1 MLPSV
6 TDWDLVREVPL
17 LQRNCLIP
25 KTALVFNVEALLK
38 MAKAHVVSL
47 TLYAKVAWTTSVVT
61 TTSLTAEED
70 RRPTSTIAVVLTA
83 TSLDEKALEAL
94 LVILEQVANPVPT
107 VLLEAARTVMTLH
120 MDAILAAVKVA
131 KIFCMTVQDDLV
143 D

>member
-1 MLPSV
+1 M
-6 TDWDLVREVPL
+6 
-17 LQRNCLIP
+17 
-25 KTALVFNVEALLK
+25 ALAFNVAALLK

-70 RRPTSTIAVVLTA
+70 RRPISTIVVVLTA
-83 TSLDEKALEAL
+83 TSLDEKALVAL

-107 VLLEAARTVMTLH
+107 VLLEAARTVTTLH